1 MGSVI
6 RYVSHDGLNLFAKS
20 YGPEDAELTVLCMH
34 GLTRNHKD
42 FEPMIAALKSE
53 YRFIAVDV
61 RGRCE
66 SEYDRNPFNYIPP
79 IYAQDM
85 VMLLDELGIEK
96 VALIG
101 TSMGGLISM
110 LLMRLIPERILG
122 VVMNDIG
129 PKVEKPG
136 IRRIMDYVGKSP
148 PFPSWDAAIERVKEN
163 CAMEYPNYTA
173 ADWLAFSQRIC
184 REKKNGEV
192 VFDYDPKI
200 RKAFRLNRSTFLA
213 TTLAWRYFKSMSAA
227 PLLLVRGEL
236 SQLLSPETADK
247 MVAKHGNAELLT
259 VEDIGHAPVLDE
271 PAVIAALNSFLSK
284 IPRG

>member
-6 RYVSHDGLNLFAKS
+6 RYVSHDGLNLFASS
-20 YGPEDAELTVLCMH
+20 YGPEDAELTVLCIH

-42 FEPMIAALKSE
+42 FEPMIAALNPG

-61 RGRCE
+61 RGRGE

-101 TSMGGLISM
+101 TSMGGLISI

-122 VVMNDIG
+122 VVLNDIG
-129 PKVEKPG
+129 PKVEKRG
-136 IRRIMDYVGKSP
+136 IRRIMNYVGKSP
-148 PFPSWDAAIERVKEN
+148 PFPNWESAVECVKEN
-163 CAMEYPNYTA
+163 AALEYPNYTES
-173 ADWLAFSQRIC
+173 DWRAFAERIC
-184 REKKNGEV
+184 RENSNGSV

-200 RKAFRLNRSTFLA
+200 RKAFQLNRNTFLA

-227 PLLLVRGEL
+227 PLLLIRGAL
-236 SQLLSPETADK
+236 SELLSEGTAMK
-247 MVAKHGNAELLT
+247 MVSKHGNAELVT
-259 VEDIGHAPVLDE
+259 VDEVGHAPLLDE
-271 PAVIAALNSFLSK
+271 PVVIEAIDSFLSK
-284 IPRG
+284 LPKR